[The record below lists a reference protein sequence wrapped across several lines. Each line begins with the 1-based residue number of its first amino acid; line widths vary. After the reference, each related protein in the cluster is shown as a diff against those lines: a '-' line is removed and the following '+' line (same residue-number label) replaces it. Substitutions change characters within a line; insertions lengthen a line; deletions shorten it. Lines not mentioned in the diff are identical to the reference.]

1 MDRTT
6 RSGTSDDRKVENHE
20 KKIENGEMGSG
31 EKRKCG
37 DENLVRMDELGKIE
51 SKLGIEIR

>member
-6 RSGTSDDRKVENHE
+6 RSSTSDNGKIENHK

-31 EKRKCG
+31 EKGKRG
-37 DENLVRMDELGKIE
+37 NENLVCMDEFGKIE
-51 SKLGIEIR
+51 SKLGTLV